1 MSLNVTLDSNYGQD
15 NRVHIG
21 QGESI
26 VFNLEGGV
34 QKVQWRTWD
43 MRDNWMDL
51 AEFDIGNEQFEVT
64 HGLLVDRLR
73 FLPNNTVEGEQV
85 ILVRALSG
93 DQASTNLAVGINIM
107 GEEKIE
113 TSSSESNNLTLIIGL
128 LSVLV
133 IILFVALTVATIKLK
148 ESGLFSDEIIDED
161 MEEWIEDIESQL
173 DDENSG

>member
-1 MSLNVTLDSNYGQD
+1 
-15 NRVHIG
+15 
-21 QGESI
+21 
-26 VFNLEGGV
+26 
-34 QKVQWRTWD
+34 
-43 MRDNWMDL
+43 
-51 AEFDIGNEQFEVT
+51 
-64 HGLLVDRLR
+64 
-73 FLPNNTVEGEQV
+73 
-85 ILVRALSG
+85 
-93 DQASTNLAVGINIM
+93 M

-113 TSSSESNNLTLIIGL
+113 TSSSKSGNLTLIIGL